1 MEILKSEKYTT
12 SYVEKKFNVSRQT
25 LYNWIKKG
33 EISNPNRD
41 WRNWREWNNYNLIE
55 IENLIRNKEERKS
68 SNNTIESDKKL
79 YINNRRY
86 LGSKQKLIPFI
97 KSVVKEECGDFK
109 VFSDIFGGTG
119 VVADNFNNSKKK
131 IIVNDLLYSN
141 YLAYQTWFGLGEYNY
156 NKVVKLIKEFNN
168 FKTDKKNYVSKN
180 FGGRYFIEENAIK
193 IGAIREEI
201 ERISNELTERE
212 RAILITSLLYAMDKV
227 ANTCGHYDA
236 YRKKMDSFQKLELL
250 MPYIQDNKNK
260 MNEIYR
266 LDANELVRKI
276 KSDITYIDTPYNSR
290 QYSDSY
296 HLLENIAEWKKP
308 KVEGVAKKMIGREKI
323 KSKYC
328 TNKAPETFDD
338 LIQNIDS
345 KFIIISYNNMAEKGN
360 GRSNAKISDEEILN
374 SLKKRG
380 TVNVFDTDFQYFTTG
395 KTKLQN
401 HKERLFVC
409 KCY

>member
-25 LYNWIKKG
+25 LYNWIKRG
-33 EISNPNRD
+33 EICNPNRD

-55 IENLIRNKEERKS
+55 IENLMRSKREHKS
-68 SNNTIESDKKL
+68 QKRIIESDKRL

-97 KSVVKEECGDFK
+97 ISVIKEECGDFK

-119 VVADNFNNSKKK
+119 VVADSFNSSKKK

-141 YLAYQTWFGLGEYNY
+141 YLAYQTWFGVGEYNP
-156 NKVVKLIKEFNN
+156 NKVLKLIKEFNN

-180 FGGRYFIEENAIK
+180 FGGAYFSEENAIK

-236 YRKKMDSFQKLELL
+236 YRKKMDSYQNLELL

-266 LDANELVRKI
+266 LDANELVRNI

-290 QYSDSY
+290 QYSDAY
-296 HLLENIAEWKKP
+296 HLPENIAEWKKP
-308 KVEGVAKKMIGREKI
+308 KVEGVAKKMVDREKI

-328 TNKAPETFDD
+328 TNKAPEAFDD

-374 SLKKRG
+374 SLRNRG

-395 KTKLQN
+395 KTKLQD

-409 KCY
+409 KCN